1 MDKLENLAKINR
13 EKDIII
19 NNLAEK
25 VKALEDKLL
34 AKEDTLNETEVIEEI
49 EMNSTFFNSSVG
61 IQCEHCEFIAKS
73 KRGLQVH
80 VKAKHNENNKIQEEP
95 IENLDSGV
103 PDEIEIENGLKCD
116 QCELV
121 TESEEDLKNHISLN
135 HKKETE
141 QTKIKLELF
150 AIDVGIDV
158 IEARQK

>member
-1 MDKLENLAKINR
+1 MLQANLYRNI
-13 EKDIII
+13 
-19 NNLAEK
+19 
-25 VKALEDKLL
+25 
-34 AKEDTLNETEVIEEI
+34 
-49 EMNSTFFNSSVG
+49 
-61 IQCEHCEFIAKS
+61 HS

-80 VKAKHNENNKIQEEP
+80 VKAKHNKNKKIQEEP

-103 PDEIEIENGLKCD
+103 PDEIENGLKCD